1 MTLAR
6 VLYKITS
13 IFLKVPQNSSY
24 ESNIQF
30 KSGKVYLLLKHRLSL
45 VILDVLLREVVH

>member
-1 MTLAR
+1 MSLAR
-6 VLYKITS
+6 VLNRITS
-13 IFLKVPQNSSY
+13 IFLKELQNSSY
-24 ESNIQF
+24 ERSIQF